1 MSFTSALD
9 KLKESFLVAA
19 AQGGSSQDCES
30 LLEMGA
36 NINWKGQEGDTPILA
51 ACRRGTC
58 DANAV
63 LRKCNAIHA
72 CIYVYMY
79 ILILGE

>member
-36 NINWKGQEGDTPILA
+36 NINWKGAEGGGQKYFV
-51 ACRRGTC
+51 R
-58 DANAV
+58 
-63 LRKCNAIHA
+63 
-72 CIYVYMY
+72 
-79 ILILGE
+79 

>member
-1 MSFTSALD
+1 MSFSSALD

-51 ACRRGTC
+51 ACRRG
-58 DANAV
+58 
-63 LRKCNAIHA
+63 RF
-72 CIYVYMY
+72 IYYNSL
-79 ILILGE
+79 ILIYLIGIIIV